1 MEEPPQ
7 APHSQP
13 IKTYTLQANSISY
26 TKSTTTIP
34 QFYLLKSCT
43 TTKAPISILQN
54 ITITAYPSQILA
66 IVGPSGAGK
75 STLLDILAARTS
87 PTAGTLLLNSSPLTA
102 SSYRKLSA
110 YVPQHDTSLPVLTV
124 YETFAFAASLLQPK
138 NIQISHVVTSL
149 LTELGLMHLAH
160 TRLGHNLSGGE
171 RRRVSIGL
179 SLLHDPGVLLL
190 DEPTSGLD
198 SSSAYNVMQT
208 LKSIAITRGRTV
220 ILSIHQPSFKI
231 LSTIDRIL
239 LLSKGS
245 VLHHGTLVSLH
256 EYILSSGF
264 TVPPQLNSLE
274 YAMEIL
280 NQLQTAKLITPSPA
294 DEVTPI
300 LQAKNDA
307 IRYRSTRVQEI
318 VALYSRVWKIIYRT
332 KQLLLT
338 NTLQALVVGIVLGTI
353 YINIGYDKSSIGKR
367 FVHILT
373 ITKPQMEEPPQA
385 PHSQPIKTYTLQANS
400 ISYTKSTTTIP
411 QFYLLKSCTT
421 TKAPISILQNIT
433 ITAYPSQI
441 LAIVGPSGAG
451 KSTLLDILAARTS
464 PTAGTL
470 LLNSSPLTAS
480 SYRKLSAYVPQHDT
494 SLPVLTVYETFAF
507 AASLLQPK
515 NIQISHVVTSLLTEL
530 GLMHLAHTRLGHNLS
545 GGERRRV
552 SIGLSLLHDPGV
564 LLLDEPTSGL
574 DSSSAYNVMQTLKSI
589 AITRGRTVILSIHQ
603 PSFKILSTIDR
614 ILLLSKGSV
623 LHHGTLVSL
632 HEYILSSGFTVPPQL
647 NSLEYAM
654 EILNQLQAAKLITP
668 SPADEVTPI
677 LQAKNDVIR
686 YRSTRVQEIVALYS
700 RFWKIIYRTKQ
711 LLLTNTL
718 QALVVGIVLGTIYIN
733 IGYDKSSIG
742 KRFGLFAF
750 TLTFLLSSTTETLPI
765 N

>member
-34 QFYLLKSCT
+34 QFYILKSCT
-43 TTKAPISILQN
+43 TTKTPISILQD

-87 PTAGTLLLNSSPLTA
+87 PTTGTLLLNSSPLA
-102 SSYRKLSA
+102 PSSYRKLSA

-124 YETFAFAASLLQPK
+124 YETFAFAAKLLQPK
-138 NIQISHVVTSL
+138 TIQISNVVTSL
-149 LTELGLMHLAH
+149 LTELGLIHLAH

-280 NQLQTAKLITPSPA
+280 NQLQTAKKITPSPA
-294 DEVTPI
+294 DEAIPI

-307 IRYRSTRVQEI
+307 
-318 VALYSRVWKIIYRT
+318 
-332 KQLLLT
+332 
-338 NTLQALVVGIVLGTI
+338 
-353 YINIGYDKSSIGKR
+353 
-367 FVHILT
+367 
-373 ITKPQMEEPPQA
+373 
-385 PHSQPIKTYTLQANS
+385 
-400 ISYTKSTTTIP
+400 
-411 QFYLLKSCTT
+411 
-421 TKAPISILQNIT
+421 
-433 ITAYPSQI
+433 
-441 LAIVGPSGAG
+441 
-451 KSTLLDILAARTS
+451 
-464 PTAGTL
+464 
-470 LLNSSPLTAS
+470 
-480 SYRKLSAYVPQHDT
+480 
-494 SLPVLTVYETFAF
+494 
-507 AASLLQPK
+507 
-515 NIQISHVVTSLLTEL
+515 
-530 GLMHLAHTRLGHNLS
+530 
-545 GGERRRV
+545 
-552 SIGLSLLHDPGV
+552 
-564 LLLDEPTSGL
+564 
-574 DSSSAYNVMQTLKSI
+574 
-589 AITRGRTVILSIHQ
+589 
-603 PSFKILSTIDR
+603 
-614 ILLLSKGSV
+614 
-623 LHHGTLVSL
+623 
-632 HEYILSSGFTVPPQL
+632 
-647 NSLEYAM
+647 
-654 EILNQLQAAKLITP
+654 
-668 SPADEVTPI
+668 
-677 LQAKNDVIR
+677 IR

-733 IGYDKSSIG
+733 IGYDKTSIE

-765 N
+765 FINERPILLRETSSGVYRLSSYLIANTLVFFPYLLVIALIYSFSVYFLVGLCQTWQAFSYFVLVIWVIVLMANSFILFLSSVAPNYITGTSLVTILLAGFFLFSGYFISKESMPKYWVFMHYFSMYKYALDALLINEYSCLMSKCLIWYDEKNRTCMVTGGDVLQKRGLHENQRWVNIYVLIGFFVFYRVLCLVFLIRRVSRSKK